1 MQRIHSAI
9 ISPTLLGLV
18 TFTAVLLIQTFHA
31 SEHVAQMVQRYALHL
46 NRAPGLLGAWF
57 DLEWVHLIYNTALL
71 VAIVAV
77 VVVYRRNPAMWRHSD
92 LAVTMLIFV
101 LVFQGYHTF
110 EHFVRVIQYLQH
122 VPIPTPGILG
132 RLFPILELH
141 FWFNA
146 VVTVAIL
153 LAYLG
158 FRPWQP
164 FLHRTSVAKATA

>member
-1 MQRIHSAI
+1 MVKHSPSDNPA
-9 ISPTLLGLV
+9 LLGFV
-18 TFTAVLLIQTFHA
+18 TFSAVLLIQAFHA

-46 NRAPGLLGAWF
+46 NRSPGLLGAWF

-71 VAIVAV
+71 VALVAV
-77 VVVYRRNPAMWRHSD
+77 LVVHRRNPAMWRHSD
-92 LAVTMLIFV
+92 LGAMMLIFV
-101 LVFQGYHTF
+101 LVFQGYHTM
-110 EHFVRVIQYLQH
+110 EHGVRVMQYLQH

-153 LAYLG
+153 MAYLG

-164 FLHRTSVAKATA
+164 FLRQASPAKATV